1 MRLAQLLAWGGL
13 IVAIALALFRRDSPA
28 RGRHATPDVLVKDPV
43 CQTYIV
49 RSRAI
54 VRAGAHEPQY
64 FCSVECARRYA
75 AGTRV

>member
-13 IVAIALALFRRDSPA
+13 IAAIVLALFRRSPA
-28 RGRHATPDVLVKDPV
+28 PARTAPDVLVKDPV

-54 VRAGAHEPQY
+54 VKASGQDAQY
-64 FCSVECARRYA
+64 FCSPECARRYA
-75 AGTRV
+75 ARTRV